1 MVSLSHKLQES
12 LHEVDGDSVAS
23 ESMFVCTPLCAC
35 NSCKLKQLKFRAHGD
50 TLDIND
56 FQVTNYHMLS

>member
-35 NSCKLKQLKFRAHGD
+35 NSCKLKQLKFLERMEI
-50 TLDIND
+50 L
-56 FQVTNYHMLS
+56 